1 MQNFSNI
8 LIIILGGVLLINH
21 QTTIGTILVYMQ
33 YAGKI
38 LTPVLG
44 ISQLNMKFKKAKIS
58 LDRIFVLLE
67 TNSDVIYNIGKK
79 KDGISLGKIE
89 FKDVSFGYTPNHYI
103 LRNIDFLIESG
114 KVTALVGKSG
124 AGKTSIVN
132 LLYRMWD
139 VKYGKI
145 VIDGINIIDYDI
157 EYLRK
162 NISIVSQDIVLL
174 NDTIYNNIAL
184 GDSQISMDDVI
195 KATRIA
201 NIYDTIMS
209 LDKQFDTIIGDRGI
223 KLSGGQK
230 QRLAIA
236 MAIVRKSQIIIFDE
250 ATSALDNINEFDIY
264 RKIVDLFKDK
274 TLLIISHRFSTIEKA
289 DKIYVLNAGR
299 VLESGTHKTLMEKRN
314 YYYKLYK
321 KEADEKIKM

>member
-1 MQNFSNI
+1 
-8 LIIILGGVLLINH
+8 
-21 QTTIGTILVYMQ
+21 
-33 YAGKI
+33 
-38 LTPVLG
+38 
-44 ISQLNMKFKKAKIS
+44 
-58 LDRIFVLLE
+58 
-67 TNSDVIYNIGKK
+67 
-79 KDGISLGKIE
+79 
-89 FKDVSFGYTPNHYI
+89 
-103 LRNIDFLIESG
+103 
-114 KVTALVGKSG
+114 
-124 AGKTSIVN
+124 
-132 LLYRMWD
+132 MWD